1 MAVSMTTIRLDTDLA
16 DKAVKALGAKSRTEA
31 IHIALREI
39 VALNDFKALMKKY
52 RGKLEFAGLD
62 E

>member
-1 MAVSMTTIRLDTDLA
+1 MAGTMTSIRLDLKLA

-31 IHIALREI
+31 VHIALREI
-39 VALNDFKALMKKY
+39 VALNDFKALMRKY

>member
-1 MAVSMTTIRLDTDLA
+1 MAVTITSIRLDTKLA
-16 DKAVKALGAKSRTEA
+16 DQAAKALGAKSRTEA

-39 VALNDFKALMKKY
+39 VGLKKFKALMKKNE
-52 RGKLEFAGLD
+52 GKLKFEGYR